1 MEENKNNKPQFQF
14 NRNYFLIA
22 VYIILIV
29 AFSAIIIRFTFDWH
43 NMSGILKSVYNVT
56 APFIIGTFVAFIL
69 NPLVK
74 WFKNSVFQ
82 KIFRIKK
89 EKTATYLSIASTYI
103 VVFGLLVILIMYIVP
118 QIYSSIIDLTGQINT
133 LYNNA
138 TAILTEFQ
146 QTHADMT
153 FIDYDKIME
162 TINNAVPQII
172 NYLTGITGSIVPFIY
187 SAASSFL
194 KSIYNIIIAIIVSI
208 YIIGDQKNLI
218 SNLKKLIYAILP
230 AKGRS
235 GIIDVLNQSVKIFG
249 DFVWGKAV
257 DSIIIGLINFIAMT
271 ILNLKFSVLI
281 SVIVGLTN
289 MIPYFGP
296 FIGGAIGA
304 VILLIT
310 SPLKALVFVVLIL
323 VLQQFDGI
331 YLGPKILGS
340 SIGIKPLWVIF
351 GITAGGSIGGVV
363 GMFLGVPCV
372 AVLSYI
378 LDKFITAKLY
388 EKNLVFSD
396 GKIYE
401 TTPDDDT
408 VE

>member
-1 MEENKNNKPQFQF
+1 MEENNKKPQFQF
-14 NRNYFLIA
+14 NRHYFLIA

-29 AFSAIIIRFTFDWH
+29 AISAIVIRFTFDWH
-43 NMSGILKSVYNVT
+43 NMSGILKSIYNVT

-74 WFKNSVFQ
+74 WFKTSVFQ

-89 EKTATYLSIASTYI
+89 EKPATYLSIASTYI

-133 LYNNA
+133 LYYNA
-138 TAILTEFQ
+138 MTILTEFQ
-146 QTHADMT
+146 KNHTDMT
-153 FIDYDKIME
+153 FIDYNKIID

-172 NYLTGITGSIVPFIY
+172 NYLTGITGSVVPFIY

-218 SNLKKLIYAILP
+218 SNFKKLIYAILP
-230 AKGRS
+230 VKGRN

-281 SVIVGLTN
+281 SVIVGITN

-310 SPLKALVFVVLIL
+310 SPLKALIFVALIL

-351 GITAGGSIGGVV
+351 GITAGGSIGGVI

-378 LDKFITAKLY
+378 LDKFINAKLR

-401 TTPDDDT
+401 TDDNSNT
-408 VE
+408 KE